1 MSDKLVSLDDLQT
14 FADGLAPYLGNV
26 YVDNSTDTY
35 KTAEMVIGQWIDGK
49 PLYQKT
55 VFLEENHSTSFE
67 WSNTGIPSGTGILF
81 VTDSSFLHESS
92 GICYPCN
99 YSYPDDT
106 KSLSAVVKSNGN
118 ILIDIGSYYNSNGV
132 VFDKFVITVRYTKT
146 VDTVLPTGNYE
157 GIIKREI
164 VTSLPQ
170 TGLTNCVYFLLT
182 NQSSAT
188 NKYEEWMY
196 INGEWEHLGVGDG
209 ISKLPVIHTNVTA
222 PITGSTT
229 VTPG

>member
-1 MSDKLVSLDDLQT
+1 MSDKLVSLDDLQA

-26 YVDNSTDTY
+26 YVDTSSNIY
-35 KTAEMVIGQWIDGK
+35 KTNETVIGQWIDGK

-55 VFLEENHSTSFE
+55 
-67 WSNTGIPSGTGILF
+67 
-81 VTDSSFLHESS
+81 
-92 GICYPCN
+92 
-99 YSYPDDT
+99 
-106 KSLSAVVKSNGN
+106 
-118 ILIDIGSYYNSNGV
+118 
-132 VFDKFVITVRYTKT
+132 FVITCQYDNEIISIETNVIPKVIEGGVLSTSEKDTIPFGYFVDSSEYVRVYSSGSSIVIQNKYYTTRPKAVITVKYTKST
-146 VDTVLPTGNYE
+146 DSVLPDGNYE
-157 GIIKREI
+157 GIINREI

-182 NQSSAT
+182 NQSSTT

-196 INGEWEHLGVGDG
+196 INGEWEHLGGDG
-209 ISKLPVIHTNVTA
+209 TSKLPVIHTNVTA